1 MTEENSVLKEAEETP
16 VDAGLVM
23 SRKVF
28 ALRLGDACPG
38 ADPAALKTE
47 LLASLEANGAVAS
60 LLTQGRRF
68 RVGDGE
74 HAARQAAPRACGDRH
89 RPNPSEDAAWILL
102 LHRQRPNC
110 RTRRRS

>member
-1 MTEENSVLKEAEETP
+1 VDRESVHGEEGTLSDIQRYAESTRTQAHKDARRSTETRSKTDEMTEENSVLKEAEATP

-47 LLASLEANGAVAS
+47 LLASLEANGAAS
-60 LLTQGRRF
+60 PACH
-68 RVGDGE
+68 VG
-74 HAARQAAPRACGDRH
+74 
-89 RPNPSEDAAWILL
+89 
-102 LHRQRPNC
+102 
-110 RTRRRS
+110 

>member
-1 MTEENSVLKEAEETP
+1 MTEENSVLKEAEATP

-47 LLASLEANGAVAS
+47 LLASLEANGAAS
-60 LLTQGRRF
+60 PACH
-68 RVGDGE
+68 VG
-74 HAARQAAPRACGDRH
+74 
-89 RPNPSEDAAWILL
+89 
-102 LHRQRPNC
+102 
-110 RTRRRS
+110 

>member
-1 MTEENSVLKEAEETP
+1 MTEENSVLKEAEATP

-47 LLASLEANGAVAS
+47 LLASLEANGAAS
-60 LLTQGRRF
+60 PACLPEHHPARPGIHPSYAGCTEPADSSSRP
-68 RVGDGE
+68 VG
-74 HAARQAAPRACGDRH
+74 PV
-89 RPNPSEDAAWILL
+89 
-102 LHRQRPNC
+102 
-110 RTRRRS
+110 